1 MQLDEMQLE
10 KQMQCWNHAAVKIL
24 DIRRIVME
32 AGEILESYSLP
43 ANSFMYTLRGSGV
56 LKLDGQ
62 AHEAERCCILHGGK
76 GSVLDI
82 QAHEEFEYVLLYY
95 RAFLAFPSHRKTRR
109 LGQSQVVPFS
119 LQYAFTPSN
128 PLALLRYL
136 GELEKAWVQ
145 AGSLDLLH
153 VKSLFYQFIHELML
167 QMVEQEIQTELPD
180 PVKQTLRYIQDHYRE
195 QVSLDFL
202 AEQFN
207 YSSRH
212 LSMQF
217 KRKTGHSPIDYL
229 IQTRLTK
236 ARSLLARSDATM
248 SEIAAEV
255 GYSDVYYF
263 SRIFKKHV
271 GLSPTLYQQK
281 VRDQGLAEDR
291 PLQVSESSIGWRWKQ
306 GYIDYEN
313 HYQYSDGGST
323 RMKRRKTS
331 SSMIMVALLSITMLL
346 AACSSGTAT
355 TPTTGEGTGASS
367 NNSSTTVSSDT
378 GSQTNKDN
386 ETRTV
391 STVKG
396 DVVVPANPKRVVVL
410 YLQGDVVALGIKPIA
425 TSEVFAGAAYK
436 GELEGVNSLG
446 AWFEP
451 NPEAVID
458 LDPDLI
464 IAPSEET
471 YTLLKDIAPTVYIPY
486 EKMTTEERLQS
497 IARIFG
503 KEKEAET
510 LITNLNSKVEESKKT
525 LADAGI
531 LDKTVSIVEGGLKSM
546 VVVESKQYGRGSQAL
561 YEYLGMKAPE
571 VVQKK
576 MDVVSEAG
584 GSNLSMEVLPEYIGD
599 YVFRSVYEG
608 ADNLTNDPIWSSI
621 PAVKEGRLIE
631 IDFEFF
637 YYSDIYSVNK
647 QIDFVVEHLLA
658 ASRVK

>member
-1 MQLDEMQLE
+1 MQLNE
-10 KQMQCWNHAAVKIL
+10 QMQYWNHAAVKIL

-32 AGEILESYSLP
+32 AGEILDTYLLP
-43 ANSFMYTLRGSGV
+43 ANGYIYIIRGAAQ
-56 LKLDGQ
+56 LKMDGK
-62 AHEAERCCILHGGK
+62 AYEAQRFYILHGGK
-76 GSVLDI
+76 GSSI
-82 QAHEEFEYVLLYY
+82 NIRASEKFEYILLFY
-95 RAFLAFPSHRKTRR
+95 RAFLAFPSHRKTLR
-109 LGQSQVVPFS
+109 LTPPQITSNS
-119 LQYAFTPSN
+119 LQYGFTPSD
-128 PLALLRYL
+128 PLALLRHL
-136 GELEKAWVQ
+136 GELEKVWDQ
-145 AGSLDLLH
+145 AESLELLQ
-153 VKSLFYQFIHELML
+153 VKSLFYQFIHELMFQL
-167 QMVEQEIQTELPD
+167 AEQEVSTVLPD
-180 PVKQTLRYIQDHYRE
+180 PVQQTLRYIQKHYRE
-195 QVSLDFL
+195 QVTLDVL

-217 KRKTGHSPIDYL
+217 KRKTGYSPIDYL
-229 IQTRLTK
+229 IQTRLNE
-236 ARSLLARSDATM
+236 ARNLLVRSDATLR
-248 SEIAAEV
+248 EIAAEV

-271 GLSPTLYQQK
+271 GISPTLYQQR
-281 VRDQGLAEDR
+281 VRDESQAEDR
-291 PLQVSESSIGWRWKQ
+291 PLQISESSIGWRWKR

-313 HYQYSDGGST
+313 HYQYIDGGST
-323 RMKRRKTS
+323 QMKRRKTS
-331 SSMIMVALLSITMLL
+331 SSIVMVALLSITMLL
-346 AACSSGTAT
+346 SACSAGSTT
-355 TPTTGEGTGASS
+355 TPAAGDGTNG
-367 NNSSTTVSSDT
+367 SSTSSTAVSSSDS
-378 GSQTNKDN
+378 GSQTNN
-386 ETRTV
+386 ENGTRTV

-471 YTLLKDIAPTVYIPY
+471 YTLLKDIAPTVYVPY
-486 EKMTTEERLQS
+486 EKMTTEERLHS
-497 IARIFG
+497 IASIFG
-503 KEKEAET
+503 KEQEADT
-510 LITNLNSKVEESKKT
+510 LIANLNSKVEESKKT

-561 YEYLGMKAPE
+561 YEYLGVKAPE
-571 VVQKK
+571 IVQKK
-576 MDVVSEAG
+576 IDVVSEAG

-599 YVFRSVYEG
+599 YVFRSMYEG

-621 PAVKEGRLIE
+621 PAVKGGRLVE

-658 ASRVK
+658 APRVK

>member
-1 MQLDEMQLE
+1 MQLNE
-10 KQMQCWNHAAVKIL
+10 QMQCWNRAAVKIL

-32 AGEILESYSLP
+32 AGEILDTYVLP
-43 ANSFMYTLRGSGV
+43 ANGYIYIIRGAAQ
-56 LKLDGQ
+56 LKMDE
-62 AHEAERCCILHGGK
+62 EAYEAQRFYILHGAK
-76 GSVLDI
+76 GSSINIRVS
-82 QAHEEFEYVLLYY
+82 ENEKFEYVLLFY
-95 RAFLAFPSHRKTRR
+95 RAFLAFPIHRKTLRPAP
-109 LGQSQVVPFS
+109 LAAPYS
-119 LQYAFTPSN
+119 LQYGFTPSD
-128 PLALLRYL
+128 PLALLRPL
-136 GELEKAWVQ
+136 GELEKAWDQ
-145 AGSLDLLH
+145 AGSLELLQ
-153 VKSLFYQFIHELML
+153 VKSLFYQFIHELMFQL
-167 QMVEQEIQTELPD
+167 AEQEVSTVVQD
-180 PVKQTLRYIQDHYRE
+180 PVQQTLRYIQNHYRE
-195 QVSLDFL
+195 QVTLDFL

-217 KRKTGHSPIDYL
+217 KRKTGYSPIDYL
-229 IQTRLTK
+229 IQTRLAE
-236 ARSLLARSDATM
+236 ARNLLARSDATLR
-248 SEIAAEV
+248 EIAAEV

-271 GLSPTLYQQK
+271 GLSPTLYQQS
-281 VRDQGLAEDR
+281 VRDQSLAEDR
-291 PLQVSESSIGWRWKQ
+291 PLQISESSIGWRWKR

-313 HYQYSDGGST
+313 HYQYKDGGST
-323 RMKRRKTS
+323 PMKRRKTS

-346 AACSSGTAT
+346 AACSSGSAT
-355 TPTTGEGTGASS
+355 TPVAGEGTGASS

-378 GSQTNKDN
+378 ESQMNKDN

-410 YLQGDVVALGIKPIA
+410 YLQGDVVALGIKPVA

-451 NPEAVID
+451 NPEAVIN

-497 IARIFG
+497 IASIFG
-503 KEKEAET
+503 KEQEAET
-510 LITNLNSKVEESKKT
+510 LITNLNNKVEESKKT

-531 LDKTVSIVEGGLKSM
+531 LNKTVSIVEGGLKSM

-576 MDVVSEAG
+576 IDVVSEAG

-608 ADNLTNDPIWSSI
+608 ADNLTDDPIWSSI

-637 YYSDIYSVNK
+637 YYSDIYSVSK